1 MSIDHASSETTA
13 ASGGTPKLCTILLT
27 DLVDSTAWVERLGD
41 GAAVDLFRAHDRL
54 TLELL
59 QRWSGRLIDRSDGLL
74 LLFER
79 PIDGL
84 AFALDYNRGLARLG
98 TSHDVVL
105 EARTGLHVGEVFSW
119 RNSDEAV
126 SMGAKP
132 VEVEGLAK
140 PIAARLMTMA
150 RPGQILMSATAESLA
165 RRAAREL
172 GERGQGLLWQ
182 SYGRWRFKGVPKSLE
197 VFEVGEAGLAPMRS
211 PPGSAKAWRDI
222 ALWRRPAALV
232 AEAAM
237 FLALGVGLWVMTK
250 PQPAIAFNE
259 RDWVVLAD
267 LRNLT
272 DQPLLDAS
280 LDQAFRISL
289 EQSRHVNVLSDL
301 KTQATLARMQQKP
314 GTALDRAIASEI
326 AIRDGARA
334 VILPTVAEVGGRV
347 RVSAEVIDP
356 HSQTTVY
363 AEYADG
369 KGELS
374 ALASIDEVTAAL
386 RERLGE
392 ALEVVQR
399 DSMPLP
405 EVSTDNLD
413 ALRTYALGE
422 KATSEHRWE
431 DAKQLYQHATE
442 LDDGFALAYMG
453 LVRLHWSSIDY
464 SAALPYLDKALSLG
478 AALPPRDRLYLE
490 AWKAETAS
498 SGTPLEAWRMLAS
511 LYPDYFAG
519 AANASWYLLEANRF
533 KEALPY
539 AEAAAVPQDPLRAFP
554 IQHIGHIRLALGDP
568 AAAIEQYR
576 LADGLGGRQSTRY
589 SAAALAALG
598 RYDEAWQVLDALKPR
613 VGEPSSYYMNLDR
626 VSVALDQQRFEVA
639 RNKAAEGIAAATE
652 LDEFH
657 RRNFELIAQSAALAG
672 NPDDVS
678 VPELRRVARAATT
691 RLQDASSRARQG
703 DAFRLLM
710 AAYLAQRSGD
720 SALAEEVL
728 QHSAAAISAMDDI
741 NSSKLLAIVRATQL
755 RLKGDH
761 QAAIALLERQIDGFE
776 LVQAHSALLAAYEDA
791 GKQQQARQQTRWLAA
806 HLGRAYVEIGHS
818 QLLQPINVADVRR
831 ALNDSN

>member
-1 MSIDHASSETTA
+1 MISDPASSAPA
-13 ASGGTPKLCTILLT
+13 ASSGVPRLCTILLT

-41 GAAVDLFRAHDRL
+41 GAAADLFRAHDRL

-59 QRWSGRLIDRSDGLL
+59 QQWSGRLIDRSDGLL

-98 TSHDVVL
+98 TSHAVVL
-105 EARTGLHVGEVFSW
+105 EARTGLHVGEVLSW

-140 PIAARLMTMA
+140 PMAARLMTMA
-150 RPGQILMSATAESLA
+150 RPGQILLSATAESLTH
-165 RRAAREL
+165 RAAREL
-172 GERGQGLLWQ
+172 GERGKRLSWQ
-182 SYGRWRFKGVPKSLE
+182 SHGRWRFKGVSKSQE
-197 VFEVGEAGLAPMRS
+197 VFEVGEAGLAPLRS
-211 PPGSAKAWRDI
+211 PCSSAKAWRDV

-237 FLALGVGLWVMTK
+237 VLTLGVGLWVMAK

-272 DQPLLDAS
+272 DQPLLSAS
-280 LDQAFRISL
+280 LEQAFRISL

-301 KTQATLARMQQKP
+301 KTQATLVRMQRKA
-314 GTALDRAIASEI
+314 GTGLDRALASEI

-369 KGELS
+369 KGALS
-374 ALASIDEVTAAL
+374 ALASIDQVTATL

-392 ALEVVQR
+392 ALEGVQR
-399 DSMPLP
+399 DSVPLP
-405 EVSTDNLD
+405 EVTTGNLD
-413 ALRTYALGE
+413 ALRTYALAR
-422 KATSEHRWE
+422 KATAEQRWE
-431 DAKQLYQHATE
+431 DAKHLYQHAIK

-453 LVRLHWSSIDY
+453 LVQLHWSSIDY
-464 SAALPYLDKALSLG
+464 KAALPYLDKALSLR

-498 SGTPLEAWRMLAS
+498 TGTPLEEWRMLAS

-519 AANASWYLLEANRF
+519 ASNASWYLLEANRF

-554 IQHIGHIRLALGDP
+554 IRHIGHIRFALGDP
-568 AAAIEQYR
+568 AAALEQYR
-576 LADGLGGRQSTRY
+576 LADRLGNGQPTRH

-598 RYDEAWQVLDALKPR
+598 RYDEAWQILDVLKPR
-613 VGEPSSYYMNLDR
+613 EGDPSSFYMNLDR

-639 RNKAAEGIAAATE
+639 RKKAAEAMAATAP

-657 RRNFELIAQSAALAG
+657 RHNFELIAQSAALADKPG
-672 NPDDVS
+672 DVS
-678 VPELRRVARAATT
+678 VPSLRRVARAAEA
-691 RLQDASSRARQG
+691 RLQDVNSPARQG

-720 SALAEEVL
+720 SALSGDVL
-728 QHSAAAISAMDDI
+728 QHSAAAINALDDI
-741 NSSKLLAIVRATQL
+741 NTGKLLVIVQATQL

-761 QAAIALLERQIDGFE
+761 DAAIALLEPQIDGFE
-776 LVQAHSALLAAYEDA
+776 LLQAHSALLAAYEAVGKDEQA
-791 GKQQQARQQTRWLAA
+791 GQQTRWLAA
-806 HLGRAYVEIGHS
+806 HLGRAYAEIGHS
-818 QLLQPINVADVRR
+818 QLLQPINVADVRQ
-831 ALNDSN
+831 ALSDGN